1 MHSSVPLQLMNRQ
14 VRLVPAFMVGC
25 MALGCPGLPKRS
37 RPLSR
42 LREAARAC
50 PSLPKFPP
58 DPAWREIKYPQHMQ
72 RVSVQREFCPL
83 CYRAGTACKVPR
95 GSPCIDE
102 DQAACSRAFPGGLPL
117 LDLAAEGAPCPSP
130 CKLACVVC
138 GSVMAFACEPE
149 FELALAAVEEHEA
162 EALETRVEVL
172 EGMRGL
178 ALLGE
183 RMAADLERRF
193 ARRLRGLGMAWLPR
207 WRRLAHL
214 RCAKRAACGCLV
226 PLAAE
231 ACRTHGRRAPSLKR
245 PAERAEDKRREPEAE
260 PPAMPPSKT
269 IASPSK
275 TAARPTTM
283 SKASWLGGARTSVY
297 VPPQGPPPIKPRPPP
312 RKPDPRL
319 LAAAAGCARLDKQQ
333 QAGPA
338 PAAAAKP
345 SAARK
350 RDHRLGGL
358 GRPEA
363 AGARRDREPAQ
374 GAGPGAARPAH
385 APPLLLPEAAPGR
398 VRPVPARLPAQE
410 RRGHVPLLRRLR
422 GPRDVGRQR
431 DHGRR
436 PARAPVLRV

>member
-1 MHSSVPLQLMNRQ
+1 
-14 VRLVPAFMVGC
+14 
-25 MALGCPGLPKRS
+25 
-37 RPLSR
+37 
-42 LREAARAC
+42 
-50 PSLPKFPP
+50 
-58 DPAWREIKYPQHMQ
+58 MQ

-193 ARRLRGLGMAWLPR
+193 ARRLKGLGMAWLPR

-350 RDHRLGGL
+350 RDHRL
-358 GRPEA
+358 EA
-363 AGARRDREPAQ
+363 ASKLSQRLDAWVGSDGPKPQVHAVIASRPKAPAPEPPALPTRHPCFCLKRHLAEFDPYQHGYLRRNGVDMYRFYDGFEVRVTS
-374 GAGPGAARPAH
+374 GVN
-385 APPLLLPEAAPGR
+385 EITDDGR
-398 VRPVPARLPAQE
+398 L
-410 RRGHVPLLRRLR
+410 VPLC
-422 GPRDVGRQR
+422 
-431 DHGRR
+431 
-436 PARAPVLRV
+436 